1 MANMLTREFWAASAE
16 RAVKTAAQT
25 AIALIGTDQV
35 GILSLDWAQIGSVV
49 ATATV
54 LSVLTSITGD
64 TTRKNGPS
72 FVRSEGIGI
81 ESAEA
86 EAALLR
92 ERARE
97 AEDDGVEA
105 EDFESF
111 HTITGA
117 VASDEEDDEALPA
130 EDEGEPEDFE
140 EFVRLRDRLGD
151 DSED

>member
-64 TTRKNGPS
+64 STRKNGPS
-72 FVRSEGIGI
+72 FVRSEGIGV

-97 AEDDGVEA
+97 AEDDGA
-105 EDFESF
+105 EDPFIAGVS
-111 HTITGA
+111 A
-117 VASDEEDDEALPA
+117 VDDEVTSDEDDEALPA
-130 EDEGEPEDFE
+130 EDDSAEAEDFE
-140 EFVRLRDRLGD
+140 EFTRLRDRLGD